1 MILKYL
7 SFLTLSVLFA
17 LIFLGGYVSSTGV
30 GLSCPD
36 WPLCPKGVIP
46 SQEFLIEYIHR
57 TTAATTGLLVI
68 LTMVF
73 ALKSKEVSK
82 EIKIAS
88 IIAAG
93 SVVGQITLGG
103 FVIIERL
110 HAILVTVH
118 LALGIVLF
126 SMILIITLHAWNIS
140 NNKLKHRADVH
151 NKAPENS

>member
-68 LTMVF
+68 LTMIFV
-73 ALKSKEVSK
+73 LKSKEVSK

-110 HAILVTVH
+110 HAVLVTVH

-126 SMILIITLHAWNIS
+126 SMILIDRKS
-140 NNKLKHRADVH
+140 VV
-151 NKAPENS
+151 

>member
-140 NNKLKHRADVH
+140 NNKLKRRADVH

>member
-7 SFLTLSVLFA
+7 SFITLSVLFA

-151 NKAPENS
+151 NKVPENS